1 MYVKFFVIHRPSARN
16 YGLFMLLQVAFLL
29 SLEFGFQRRKH
40 PLEALLKV
48 KELKLVIKKL
58 KPRQGCDFVEV
69 FQKPFFREIMFV
81 QGFEFEL

>member
-48 KELKLVIKKL
+48 KELKLVLKKT
-58 KPRQGCDFVEV
+58 KTPPRVRFCRKGSETL
-69 FQKPFFREIMFV
+69 
-81 QGFEFEL
+81 QGFEFEI